1 MDILTSRQFF
11 LLTAMMVA
19 AVMLLGT
26 AWIGDDAFITLRAID
41 NFVNGFGL
49 RYNVI
54 ERVQVFTHP
63 LWLLFLTPFY
73 ALTREA
79 MVTTMLVSVLLSL
92 GALWL
97 LATRIT
103 KNIEYGCLI
112 VLAALASRTFSSF
125 STSGLETPLTFLLL
139 SLFVWQLYQSKN
151 AWQSDKARQSQKAWI
166 PAGIAGLLLLNRLD
180 LVILVGPVLAYLLF
194 RARGGDR
201 VKVAVVAIFPALAWM
216 VFSIIYYGAP
226 FPNTA
231 YAKLGTGF
239 STGTLILRG
248 LDYTKDFVFTD
259 PLLVLI
265 IGKAVFDAL
274 RSRNWRSRS
283 QPTIL
288 LGIGMV
294 LYVAYTI
301 IIGGDFMSGRFFAPP
316 GFLAVCLLALAPAPQ
331 WLNERTRMFALIAV
345 AGILVVLL
353 VTRAMEQPNFIV
365 PGNGIADEQRFYY
378 SNNGLFPVL
387 KKWVATGFE
396 PIHPW
401 GQWGVAFK
409 SRAMAV
415 GRPIV
420 VAEGEEGNA
429 GMPGYY
435 AGPTVHILDAMA
447 LTDAFL
453 ARLPAIPG
461 ARVGHYQRTLPPGYA
476 GTVLNAAPT
485 TEVEA
490 LRPLLNDV
498 TLVTRA
504 PLFAEGRWGAIW
516 RLLSG
521 HYSWVYETDIYGAR
535 K

>member
-1 MDILTSRQFF
+1 MDILTGRKLF
-11 LLTAMMVA
+11 LLTAMLAA

-26 AWIGDDAFITLRAID
+26 AWIGDDAFITLRVID

-63 LWLLFLTPFY
+63 LWLVFLTPFY

-97 LATRIT
+97 VATRIA

-112 VLAALASRTFSSF
+112 VLAALASRALSSF

-139 SLFVWQLYQSKN
+139 ALFVWQLYQTEN
-151 AWQSDKARQSQKAWI
+151 AGQSEKAWI

-180 LVILVGPVLAYLLF
+180 LVVLVGPVLAYLLF

-201 VKVAVVAIFPALAWM
+201 IKVAAVAIFPALAWM

-248 LDYTKDFVFTD
+248 LEYSKDFVLTD
-259 PLLVLI
+259 PLLALI

-274 RSRNWRSRS
+274 RSQNRRSRNR
-283 QPTIL
+283 PTTL
-288 LGIGMV
+288 LGVGIV

-301 IIGGDFMSGRFFAPP
+301 VIGGDFMSGRFFASP
-316 GFLAVCLLALAPAPQ
+316 GFLAVCLLARAPAPQ
-331 WLNERTRMFALIAV
+331 WLTKQTKMFALLAI

-353 VTRAMEQPNFIV
+353 VTRAMEKPDFTV

-378 SNNGLFPVL
+378 SDNGLFPVL
-387 KKWVATGFE
+387 KKWMTTESE

-401 GQWGVAFK
+401 GQWGIAFK
-409 SRAMAV
+409 SQALAV

-420 VAEGEEGNA
+420 VVEGEEGNA

-435 AGPTVHILDAMA
+435 AGPAVHILDAMA

-461 ARVGHYQRTLPPGYA
+461 ARVGHYRRVLPPGYA
-476 GTVLNAAPT
+476 GTVLHAAPT
-485 TEVEA
+485 TEIEA

-498 TLVTRA
+498 TLVSRA
-504 PLFAEGRWGAIW
+504 PLFAEGRGSAIW